1 MKKFGF
7 GLMRL
12 PLKDDDDLASID
24 YNKVNEMVDEYI
36 KRGYNFFDTGYPYHN
51 GLSEV
56 AFRECVLKRYPREDV
71 IISIKCLFFHL
82 KKKKILKDFS
92 MNN

>member
-36 KRGYNFFDTGYPYHN
+36 KRGYNFLIQVILIIMVY
-51 GLSEV
+51 
-56 AFRECVLKRYPREDV
+56 LKLLLENV
-71 IISIKCLFFHL
+71 F
-82 KKKKILKDFS
+82 
-92 MNN
+92 